1 MWVPLLRN
9 DSMDKRTVLRAVA
22 GGAVGMVVMVL
33 ALIMLNIQTRSALN
47 LYTLISQFVGA
58 GSDQSLGFVIFLV
71 VGVLVWPLIF
81 AWAEPHLPPEG
92 DAAVSGM
99 LFAFVIWLAF
109 MITSVP
115 DVPTILLFLFGG
127 YTLLAHLAYGF
138 TLGLVYGWTAPRTD
152 AATETGPDT
161 DPR

>member
-1 MWVPLLRN
+1 
-9 DSMDKRTVLRAVA
+9 MDKRTVLRAVA

-47 LYTLISQFVGA
+47 LYALIAQFVGV
-58 GSDQSLGFVIFLV
+58 GGDRSLGFVIFV
-71 VGVLVWPLIF
+71 AVGVFVWPLIF

-99 LFAFVIWLAF
+99 LFAVVIWLAF
-109 MITSVP
+109 MVTSVP

-138 TLGLVYGWTAPRTD
+138 TLGLVYGWTARRPD
-152 AATETGPDT
+152 PSAGADPDT
-161 DPR
+161 DVR

>member
-1 MWVPLLRN
+1 
-9 DSMDKRTVLRAVA
+9 MDKRTVLRAIA
-22 GGAVGMVVMVL
+22 GGVAGMVVMVL
-33 ALIMLNIQTRSALN
+33 ALIMLDIQTRSALD
-47 LYTLISQFVGA
+47 LYSLVAQFVGV
-58 GSDQSLGFVIFLV
+58 GGDRTLGFIIFV
-71 VGVLVWPLIF
+71 AVGVTVWPLIF

-99 LFAFVIWLAF
+99 LFAVVIWLAF

-138 TLGLVYGWTAPRTD
+138 TLGLVYGWTARRTD
-152 AATETGPDT
+152 APAGTDPDT